1 MKSQIRPE
9 PSRLSKTFETGQLI
23 AAIAAFVIVG
33 CVMLAYEFV
42 SLRQALVKDVE
53 IEAAIVADNISASV
67 MFEDHDASMET
78 LRAFRPD
85 PSLLSV
91 TGYDRAGFLYAQYLT
106 RNAAPPPEPSAAAF
120 QWLSSTITVHQEI
133 RYRGHQLGVVEFVA
147 STADVRTGI
156 LRFAGLLGIASLG
169 AMLVAALVMRRA
181 RARMDKAEREL
192 DYLAHTDPVT
202 DLANRRATYET
213 LERAMEVHARA
224 DRRLAL
230 LLIDLD
236 NFKGVNDTAGHG
248 AGDRLLRQVGAT
260 LVSVVRKHDVVGRIG
275 GDEFAVIAAPVRD
288 NAEALA
294 IAERITEALRRPFH
308 VDGIDML
315 ATASVGISMFPDD
328 ATALTELVSNADI
341 ALYQAK
347 VSGKNRLAEFRPEM
361 TLRTQRRVRLERDL
375 RKAMERGELDVY
387 YQPQFRCD
395 SERMVGVE
403 ALLRW
408 PHPENGFIAPSEF
421 IPVAEECGL
430 IGELGRWVLL
440 RACSDAAS
448 WLRTTGVALNVAVNV
463 SARQLRDGDFI
474 DAVRHALHDTGL
486 AATQL
491 ELELTESLLMEDM
504 DSAMEFMHA
513 VRHLGVRLAIDDFGT
528 GYSSLSYL
536 QSFPINQLKI
546 DRSFIQLLPDAGT
559 TIAGAIIS
567 LAHGFNLCV
576 VAEGVENRAQLDWL
590 QRAGCD
596 LVQGY
601 LLARP
606 IRAQDISAML
616 TRKRAQ
622 EDAVTS

>member
-1 MKSQIRPE
+1 
-9 PSRLSKTFETGQLI
+9 
-23 AAIAAFVIVG
+23 
-33 CVMLAYEFV
+33 
-42 SLRQALVKDVE
+42 
-53 IEAAIVADNISASV
+53 
-67 MFEDHDASMET
+67 
-78 LRAFRPD
+78 
-85 PSLLSV
+85 
-91 TGYDRAGFLYAQYLT
+91 
-106 RNAAPPPEPSAAAF
+106 
-120 QWLSSTITVHQEI
+120 
-133 RYRGHQLGVVEFVA
+133 
-147 STADVRTGI
+147 
-156 LRFAGLLGIASLG
+156 
-169 AMLVAALVMRRA
+169 
-181 RARMDKAEREL
+181 
-192 DYLAHTDPVT
+192 
-202 DLANRRATYET
+202 
-213 LERAMEVHARA
+213 
-224 DRRLAL
+224 
-230 LLIDLD
+230 
-236 NFKGVNDTAGHG
+236 
-248 AGDRLLRQVGAT
+248 
-260 LVSVVRKHDVVGRIG
+260 
-275 GDEFAVIAAPVRD
+275 VRD

-294 IAERITEALRRPFH
+294 IAGRITEALRRPFH